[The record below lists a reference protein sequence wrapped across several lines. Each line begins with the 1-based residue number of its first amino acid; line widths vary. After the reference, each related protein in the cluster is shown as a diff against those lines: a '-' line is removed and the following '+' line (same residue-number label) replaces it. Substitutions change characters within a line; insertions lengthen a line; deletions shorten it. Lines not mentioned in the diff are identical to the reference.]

1 MKIDGAMKIFLTK
14 HGYNYTHI
22 FKYEQTNICFRFSI

>member
-14 HGYNYTHI
+14 HGYTHI
-22 FKYEQTNICFRFSI
+22 FEYEQTNICCRFPI